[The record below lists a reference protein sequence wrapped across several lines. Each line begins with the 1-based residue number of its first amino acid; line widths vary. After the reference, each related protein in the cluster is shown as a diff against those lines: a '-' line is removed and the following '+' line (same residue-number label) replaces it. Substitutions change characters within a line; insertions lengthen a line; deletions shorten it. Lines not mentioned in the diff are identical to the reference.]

1 MTLYPRNSSP
11 ALDPELFRNPTSEYR
26 GTPFWAWN
34 GPLNRATLK
43 RQVGVLKAMGMG
55 GYHIHVRTGLT
66 IPYLGDEFMGFIRD
80 AVEWAGEEKMLAWLY
95 DEDRW
100 PSGFAGGLVTR
111 DVQYRA
117 RHLLFTPFPY
127 GQGETGGEIDSSS
140 RVTRRTGNGALL
152 ARYSVTLKNGYLDS
166 YHLLD
171 EGDTVPE
178 GATTWYAYLETAAP
192 NPWYNNQ
199 TYVDTL
205 NRKAIERF
213 ISITHERYAEVVG
226 SAFGSIIPAIFTDEP
241 QFTHKTSLRFA
252 EEQRDLVLPWT
263 DDFLETYAQAYHQ
276 HLEQYLPEVVWDL
289 PGGKAS
295 LARYRYHDHVAER
308 FAQAF
313 ADTIGAWC
321 NAHNLMLTGHMM
333 EEPTLQSQTAAL
345 GDAMRS
351 YRGFKLPGIDM
362 LCDRYEYTTA
372 KQAQSAAHQYGDPGV
387 LSELYGVTNWDFPFT
402 GHKGQGDWQA
412 ALGVTV
418 RVQHLSWVTMAGEA
432 KRDYP
437 ASINEQSPWW
447 PEYRFVEDHFA
458 RVNTALTRGTPRVRV
473 GVIHP
478 VESYWLCFG
487 PLNQTAIEREERE
500 SAFADLTRW
509 LLFGLIDFDF
519 IAESLLPLQSMPQQ
533 SSVFQVGQMAYDA
546 VVVPPMRTIRS
557 TTLERLESFQ
567 AAGGILIFAG
577 EVPSLVDAGPSDRAQ
592 RLAAAS
598 RQAGF
603 SRGAILSALAPLRD
617 IEVFQAD
624 GLPAQT
630 LLYQMRTDGKQ
641 RFVFLCNTDRLES
654 RLGTQIRLAGDWQA
668 TLLDTLTGNIEP
680 LPTEYRDG
688 QTQITWDFPAEG
700 SLLLQLTPG
709 RREAAERKAPA
720 AWSEA
725 GYLASPAPV
734 TLAEPNVLLLDQ
746 AMYNLDGESWA
757 PVEEILRL
765 DNLLRER
772 LGWPLRMAAF
782 AQPWSVELPEPTHTL
797 SLRFDLD
804 VAHPV
809 AAPLLALEDAAK
821 CSIVLDGQPVAAEI
835 SGWWVDEAIQMVP
848 LPALRAGQHALV
860 VSMPYGPRTNPEWCY
875 LLGDFGVEVLG
886 RRARI
891 SAPVRELAFGD
902 WTRQGLPFYAGN
914 VIYHLTIEGQ
924 NAEQALHI
932 PKFSA
937 PLLAATLDGHRL
949 GPIAFPPF
957 QIELGRLETGRHA
970 LDITAYGS
978 RVNAF
983 GAVHN
988 SDERWT
994 WFGPN
999 AWRTTGDA
1007 WAYEYQLKPAG
1018 LLAAPVILSK
1028 IGQ

>member
-1 MTLYPRNSSP
+1 MYT
-11 ALDPELFRNPTSEYR
+11 T
-26 GTPFWAWN
+26 
-34 GPLNRATLK
+34 
-43 RQVGVLKAMGMG
+43 
-55 GYHIHVRTGLT
+55 
-66 IPYLGDEFMGFIRD
+66 
-80 AVEWAGEEKMLAWLY
+80 
-95 DEDRW
+95 
-100 PSGFAGGLVTR
+100 
-111 DVQYRA
+111 
-117 RHLLFTPFPY
+117 
-127 GQGETGGEIDSSS
+127 QG
-140 RVTRRTGNGALL
+140 R
-152 ARYSVTLKNGYLDS
+152 
-166 YHLLD
+166 
-171 EGDTVPE
+171 
-178 GATTWYAYLETAAP
+178 
-192 NPWYNNQ
+192 
-199 TYVDTL
+199 
-205 NRKAIERF
+205 
-213 ISITHERYAEVVG
+213 
-226 SAFGSIIPAIFTDEP
+226 
-241 QFTHKTSLRFA
+241 
-252 EEQRDLVLPWT
+252 
-263 DDFLETYAQAYHQ
+263 
-276 HLEQYLPEVVWDL
+276 
-289 PGGKAS
+289 
-295 LARYRYHDHVAER
+295 AER
-308 FAQAF
+308 
-313 ADTIGAWC
+313 C
-321 NAHNLMLTGHMM
+321 
-333 EEPTLQSQTAAL
+333 
-345 GDAMRS
+345 
-351 YRGFKLPGIDM
+351 
-362 LCDRYEYTTA
+362 
-372 KQAQSAAHQYGDPGV
+372 HQYGDPGV

-500 SAFADLTRW
+500 TAFADLTRW

-533 SSVFQVGQMAYDA
+533 SAVFQVGQMAYDA

-577 EVPSLVDAGPSDRAQ
+577 EVPSLVDAEPSDRAQ

-630 LLYQMRTDGKQ
+630 LFDQMRTDGKQ
-641 RFVFLCNTDRLES
+641 RFVFLCNTDRRES

-757 PVEEILRL
+757 PVEEILRP
-765 DNLLRER
+765 
-772 LGWPLRMAAF
+772 G
-782 AQPWSVELPEPTHTL
+782 
-797 SLRFDLD
+797 
-804 VAHPV
+804 
-809 AAPLLALEDAAK
+809 
-821 CSIVLDGQPVAAEI
+821 
-835 SGWWVDEAIQMVP
+835 
-848 LPALRAGQHALV
+848 
-860 VSMPYGPRTNPEWCY
+860 
-875 LLGDFGVEVLG
+875 
-886 RRARI
+886 
-891 SAPVRELAFGD
+891 
-902 WTRQGLPFYAGN
+902 
-914 VIYHLTIEGQ
+914 
-924 NAEQALHI
+924 
-932 PKFSA
+932 
-937 PLLAATLDGHRL
+937 
-949 GPIAFPPF
+949 
-957 QIELGRLETGRHA
+957 
-970 LDITAYGS
+970 
-978 RVNAF
+978 
-983 GAVHN
+983 
-988 SDERWT
+988 
-994 WFGPN
+994 
-999 AWRTTGDA
+999 
-1007 WAYEYQLKPAG
+1007 
-1018 LLAAPVILSK
+1018 
-1028 IGQ
+1028 